1 MKSIFYATIMA
12 CLAFTCGA
20 ALADEADN
28 TDQTLLEDL
37 GADLLQPA
45 DLHQPSEESRYTA
58 IDERL
63 LAELGEDIGQPQDAR
78 DDGLAKVVG
87 HMRSAQRLLEQPEE
101 DLPASSVQAEAL
113 TGLDAMIAELTAR
126 QSQCKGGHCKKPGPP
141 KPSQKPGSGKKPGQ
155 SPAQSNAPAVM
166 SQADPQVDLAAAGDL
181 VKDLWGQLP
190 ERQRQQ
196 ILQPLSDEFLPKY
209 ATEIEAY
216 FRALA
221 RPAESRLT
229 NNPSESR

>member
-1 MKSIFYATIMA
+1 MKSIFLVTIMA
-12 CLAFTCGA
+12 CLAFTYGDVR
-20 ALADEADN
+20 ADEADSA
-28 TDQTLLEDL
+28 DQALLEDL
-37 GADLLQPA
+37 GADLLQPT
-45 DLHQPSEESRYTA
+45 DEPRSSA
-58 IDERL
+58 IDEKL
-63 LAELGEDIGQPQDAR
+63 LAELGEDIGEQQDAK

-87 HMRSAQRLLEQPEE
+87 HMRSAQRLLEQPEK

-126 QSQCKGGHCKKPGPP
+126 QSQCKGGNCKKPGPP
-141 KPSQKPGSGKKPGQ
+141 KPNQKPSSGKKPGQ
-155 SPAQSNAPAVM
+155 SPAESNAPSAT
-166 SQADPQVDLAAAGDL
+166 SQADSQVDLAAAGDL

-221 RPAESRLT
+221 RPAESRAI
-229 NNPSESR
+229 NNASESR